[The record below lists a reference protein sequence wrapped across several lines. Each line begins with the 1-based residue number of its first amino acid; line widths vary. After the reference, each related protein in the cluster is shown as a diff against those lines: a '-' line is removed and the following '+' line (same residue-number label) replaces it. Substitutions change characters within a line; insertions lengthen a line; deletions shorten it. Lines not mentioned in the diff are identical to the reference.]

1 MAIKTRQVRDMELRT
16 QKSADKLDTF
26 RYKVQEGQK
35 DITELKLKID
45 VLKSTNDGLIS
56 EKKHLL
62 LELSETKE
70 LMNIY
75 EKKTNQ
81 LMAELQN
88 TTGELQENKREMI
101 GFSEVS
107 KEREDKIA
115 FLKEEVSTL
124 KNSNDDLDVKYGTL
138 KINHEKLVETKN
150 SIKVDYD
157 DVVEKLHQMNK
168 ARHELETK
176 LSDEI
181 ERNRS
186 LAEVVRLK
194 EDTLQK
200 RSVEIEEQDKKIID
214 LERNFES
221 VEIKKNSIER
231 AFELAKK
238 QLNEKITNLNEVITS
253 EKENRDMWIERY
265 EKEQRDHTNTNAQLL

>member
-16 QKSADKLDTF
+16 QKSADELDTF